1 MIERKAFIFN
11 VQKYNMYDGPGV
23 RTMVFF
29 QGCPLRCEWCSNPES
44 QSREYQIMCKQ
55 DACARHG
62 ACVTACPM
70 DIHKLSADGREH
82 FIDRTIECTG
92 CRYCEQACPAS
103 ALAINGEM
111 RTISELV
118 DIVAEDMPFYSTSG
132 GGLTLGGGEPLMQP
146 EAAANLLMACQQR
159 GINTAVETCGYARPE
174 TLLKVAEFTDLFL
187 FDVKHMDSAR
197 HHEMTGVHNET
208 ILGNL
213 RLLLDNRHDVRLRL
227 PLLRGYNDGDDAL
240 LPLIDF
246 LEPYRECRNFKGVD
260 LLPYHKMGVHKYAQL
275 DRDYRITGNPVPSD
289 TDLARIEEHFK
300 RRDIPVAT
308 IHH

>member
-11 VQKYNMYDGPGV
+11 IQKYNMYDGPGV

-29 QGCPLRCEWCSNPES
+29 QGCPLRCLWCSNPES
-44 QSREYQIMCKQ
+44 QSRQYQVMCKK

-62 ACVTACPM
+62 ACVAACPVG
-70 DIHKLSADGREH
+70 IHKFSADGREH
-82 FIDRTIECTG
+82 FMDRTIECTG
-92 CRYCEQACPAS
+92 CRYCEQACPTS
-103 ALAINGEM
+103 ALTINGEM

-174 TLLKVAEFTDLFL
+174 ALLKVAEFTDLFL

-208 ILGNL
+208 ILSNL

-275 DRDYRITGNPVPSD
+275 DRDYSITGNPVPCNA
-289 TDLARIEEHFK
+289 DLARIEEHFK

-308 IHH
+308 ILH